1 MQRTERDFNFL
12 TGLLKCREREL
23 GDESLARELV
33 SARSMDEVVAALPP
47 CRFAR
52 VVGADPTDAGIER
65 AATEELAGLWKVV
78 AEHAPVPELAELVAA
93 PLDIHNLKTALL
105 GHLRG
110 EQATD
115 LFQPTAL
122 VTADVLA
129 EVGELSTARVP
140 DRYLPSVRVGLTAY
154 YESDRSP
161 QALELAMDRSRSLL
175 LVDIAARRSPAL
187 AAILADW
194 SDLAVAETI
203 MRGKDAGLPWRV
215 VRWGSHGLPEQ
226 ARLQEL
232 FDSPT
237 GEWAQMR
244 VFARPLLTAAVQA
257 LGQGAGTREAILRLQ
272 TGLTGRLGAF
282 RYAPA
287 SIEYAYYFVRRK
299 LTDLANFRI
308 ACLGALRELSSDA
321 QAVRL
326 NLGFG

>member
-1 MQRTERDFNFL
+1 MARTERDFNFL

-33 SARSMDEVVAALPP
+33 SARSMDEVVAALPT
-47 CRFAR
+47 CRFAQ
-52 VVGADPTDAGIER
+52 VVAGDPTDGGIER
-65 AATEELAGLWKVV
+65 AAAEEVADLWKVV
-78 AEHAPVPELAELVAA
+78 ADLTPVPELAELAAA

-110 EQATD
+110 EPPAD
-115 LFQPTAL
+115 LYQPTAL
-122 VTADVLA
+122 VAAGVLADV
-129 EVGELSTARVP
+129 GRLSTARVP
-140 DRYLPSVRVGLTAY
+140 LHYLPSIRAGLAAY
-154 YESDRSP
+154 YDSGRSP
-161 QALELAMDRSRSLL
+161 QALELAMDRARSLL

-187 AAILADW
+187 AAVLADW

-232 FDSPT
+232 FESPT
-237 GEWAQMR
+237 GEWAQTR
-244 VFARPLLTAAVQA
+244 VFARPLLTAAAQA
-257 LGQGAGTREAILRLQ
+257 LGRGEGTREAILRLQ
-272 TGLTGRLGAF
+272 TELTARLGAS
-282 RYAPA
+282 RYAPP
-287 SIEYAYYFVRRK
+287 SIDYVYYFIRRK

-308 ACLGALRELSSDA
+308 ACLGALRELSADA
-321 QAVRL
+321 QAARL